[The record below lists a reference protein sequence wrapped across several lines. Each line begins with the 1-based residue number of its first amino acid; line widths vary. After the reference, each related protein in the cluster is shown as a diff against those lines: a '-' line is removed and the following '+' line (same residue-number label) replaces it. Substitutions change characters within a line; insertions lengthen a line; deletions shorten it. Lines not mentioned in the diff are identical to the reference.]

1 MHSSASRGADSD
13 KAECV
18 AVLNKVV
25 SDKTR
30 LELHNSVQ
38 RVQSSGRIK
47 YEEYVSVK
55 TRLNIKISD

>member
-1 MHSSASRGADSD
+1 MHSSASRGAESD
-13 KAECV
+13 KAECM
-18 AVLNKVV
+18 AVLNKVI
-25 SDKTR
+25 SDKTW
-30 LELHNSVQ
+30 LEVHNSA